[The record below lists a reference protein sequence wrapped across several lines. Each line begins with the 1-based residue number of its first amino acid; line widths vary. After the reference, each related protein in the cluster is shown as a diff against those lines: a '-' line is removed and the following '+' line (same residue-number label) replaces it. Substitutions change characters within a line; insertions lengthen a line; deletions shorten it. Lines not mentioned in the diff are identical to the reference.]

1 MADACLAVPRGAAP
15 RLNGL
20 DKKDFR
26 EEMVRT
32 RFLEMKKEEG
42 VRAKAE
48 MGSMECA
55 PLPGG
60 SPEGQVGGQQMRLER
75 HEKGEF
81 YLDCGRGS
89 LEGGEGRLEGQD
101 GMLGDP
107 WEALQRSRGDWART
121 LASTV
126 AEQMQ

>member
-1 MADACLAVPRGAAP
+1 
-15 RLNGL
+15 
-20 DKKDFR
+20 
-26 EEMVRT
+26 
-32 RFLEMKKEEG
+32 
-42 VRAKAE
+42 
-48 MGSMECA
+48 
-55 PLPGG
+55 
-60 SPEGQVGGQQMRLER
+60 MRLER